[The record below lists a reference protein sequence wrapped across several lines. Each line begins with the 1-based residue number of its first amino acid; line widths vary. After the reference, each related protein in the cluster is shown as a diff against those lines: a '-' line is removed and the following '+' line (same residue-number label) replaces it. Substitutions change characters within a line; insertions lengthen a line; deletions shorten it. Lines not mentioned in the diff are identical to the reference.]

1 MAQIEH
7 WFRAKKSLRR
17 KRVYY
22 EDIHG
27 YKNPEEEIEGVDILA
42 SESDSDPEVF
52 SRTAKRRGSNKT
64 RAEPRNNMT
73 SHEAGNDRA
82 REGRNNHEILTST
95 VGEVILIGDD
105 DSDVDELFIA
115 DLKRHGMFA
124 RKVLSL

>member
-42 SESDSDPEVF
+42 SESDFEVEIT
-52 SRTAKRRGSNKT
+52 SPKRRVRNKT
-64 RAEPRNNMT
+64 GNTLRNDINT
-73 SHEAGNDRA
+73 VDNDQTM
-82 REGRNNHEILTST
+82 ESNNGHRGMNPT
-95 VGEVILIGDD
+95 VDEVITIDDD

-115 DLKRHGMFA
+115 DLQRHGMFA
-124 RKVLSL
+124 SKVLLESR